1 MKGSRRGEVPQWV
14 SIVLPVVTLVVGA
27 LLTMAGQALSDRRRE
42 ASERLAR
49 KQEFQNSNFEVHRT
63 ALLEMQE
70 ILRDSFIAAGAERH
84 RRTYE
89 GYYKFFDAR
98 PLKRYTEALPPLDE
112 VEALMSSAV
121 DDALPEDKRQTSQAS
136 LREMMEF
143 ITFVATETKSMVE
156 AVNEHFQ
163 SKFPFMDQLVQFMYR
178 LRLTMYR
185 SGSNSVV
192 YCGERYIKALA
203 KWDKHLVSR
212 GEDDLFKELQA
223 SQYELNR
230 AISNALK
237 SGPYDKYEPWNEK
250 NTAST
255 RQYESPREAP

>member
-1 MKGSRRGEVPQWV
+1 VPQWV

-49 KQEFQNSNFEVHRT
+49 KQEFQNSNFEMHRT

-70 ILRDSFIAAGAERH
+70 VLRDSFIAAGAERS
-84 RRTYE
+84 RRKYE
-89 GYYKFFDAR
+89 GYYEFFDTR
-98 PLKRYTEALPPLDE
+98 PFKDYAGALPPLDE
-112 VEALMSSAV
+112 LEGLVSSAV
-121 DDALPEDKRQTSQAS
+121 DTTLPENERQISWAS
-136 LREMMEF
+136 LRERMEF
-143 ITFVATETKSMVE
+143 ITSVATEAKSM
-156 AVNEHFQ
+156 AVAVSEQFEG
-163 SKFPFMDQLVQFMYR
+163 KFPFVDQLIQFIYC
-178 LRLTMYR
+178 LRLAMYR

-192 YCGERYIKALA
+192 YCGERYIKALG
-203 KWDKHLVSR
+203 KWDEYLVSG
-212 GEDDLFKELQA
+212 GEDGLWEELRV

-250 NTAST
+250 TTASE
-255 RQYESPREAP
+255 RHGSPREAS